1 MYLYH
6 WISCVYIIL
15 RYNKEVKSHLD
26 LKNYIYRPSFI
37 SKLVLINLI
46 HYRFVFLY
54 APLVAC
60 IFNSPLLF
68 ALTSTLN
75 NLNYWCI
82 ARNHD
87 QFLHLHF
94 VWILNIS
101 DFDLRLRCMVFA
113 VAINYFSPGLSKIR
127 HGGIKWVYPK
137 TFKLFLRTFNGF
149 IPTTWIAKYDS
160 LCSLMAL
167 GGLAIEL
174 ICAPLM
180 LVNINYVP
188 YVVPLLLVFHIGIDL
203 TLNMEFYL
211 NSMGLL
217 FLMQQY
223 YLSNDLSND
232 LSNYSSLIQLTLA
245 LLYSLTMRDNWPF
258 NSIEIFA
265 FNYEQCVTIK
275 NRQAHYYIEVKR
287 NHILHK
293 HYFILEYFFEV
304 YTSLDSEFYDLFPE
318 FGKGRFAKVSY
329 GALLNLNDKA
339 TEKEFDLL
347 LEKDIKVI
355 TILDKEYPKF
365 IIERFD
371 NAPPPMLFC
380 KGKMFRE
387 NLKFINRRKSSA
399 SNIL

>member
-26 LKNYIYRPSFI
+26 LKNYIYRPFFI

-54 APLVAC
+54 GPLVAC

-75 NLNYWCI
+75 NLTYWCI

-101 DFDLRLRCMVFA
+101 DFDLRLMFMVFA
-113 VAINYFSPGLSKIR
+113 VAINYLSPGLSKIR
-127 HGGIKWVYPK
+127 HGGINWVHPK
-137 TFKLFLRTFNGF
+137 TFKLFLRTFDGF
-149 IPTTWIAKYDS
+149 IPTTWIAKYDC

-167 GGLAIEL
+167 GGLAIEI

-180 LVNINYVP
+180 LLNINYVP

-203 TLNMEFYL
+203 TINMEFYL
-211 NSMGLL
+211 NSIGLI

-223 YLSNDLSND
+223 YLSNSTTLSNSNT
-232 LSNYSSLIQLTLA
+232 LSNYCSIIQLTLA
-245 LLYSLTMRDNWPF
+245 VLYSLTMRDNWPF

-265 FNYEQCVTIK
+265 FNYEQCITIK

-318 FGKGRFAKVSY
+318 LVDKSVSFDSIKTYIKLRTWFKMREPFIDYTNGKSIKLCYDERNVNSNTLENIY
-329 GALLNLNDKA
+329 GNDGLWNL
-339 TEKEFDLL
+339 
-347 LEKDIKVI
+347 
-355 TILDKEYPKF
+355 
-365 IIERFD
+365 
-371 NAPPPMLFC
+371 
-380 KGKMFRE
+380 
-387 NLKFINRRKSSA
+387 
-399 SNIL
+399 

>member
-6 WISCVYIIL
+6 WASCIYIIL

-37 SKLVLINLI
+37 SKLALINLI

-54 APLVAC
+54 GPFVAC
-60 IFNSPLLF
+60 VFNSPLLF
-68 ALTSTLN
+68 ALTTTLN
-75 NLNYWCI
+75 NLSYWCV

-94 VWILNIS
+94 AWILNIS

-127 HGGIKWVYPK
+127 RGGIKWIHPK
-137 TFKLFLRTFNGF
+137 TFKLYLQTFNGF
-149 IPTTWIAKYDS
+149 ISTNWIAKYNG
-160 LCSLMAL
+160 LCTLSAL
-167 GGLAIEL
+167 SGLAIE
-174 ICAPLM
+174 IISAPLM

-188 YVVPLLLVFHIGIDL
+188 YVVPLLLTFHIGIDL
-203 TLNMEFYL
+203 TMNMEFYL
-211 NSMGLL
+211 NSMGLI
-217 FLMQQY
+217 FLMHQY
-223 YLSNDLSND
+223 YAFNTLSNDLSND

-265 FNYEQCVTIK
+265 FNYEQCITIK
-275 NRQAHYYIEVKR
+275 NRQSHYYIEVKR
-287 NHILHK
+287 NHLIHK

-318 FGKGRFAKVSY
+318 
-329 GALLNLNDKA
+329 L
-339 TEKEFDLL
+339 
-347 LEKDIKVI
+347 
-355 TILDKEYPKF
+355 LDKSLPFDTIKTYIKLRTWFKTREPF
-365 IIERFD
+365 IDYTNGKPLRLCFDER
-371 NAPPPMLFC
+371 NVNSNTL
-380 KGKMFRE
+380 E
-387 NLKFINRRKSSA
+387 NIYGDDSKWNL
-399 SNIL
+399 